1 MTSSKLKTIS
11 RITKEFVEVFMNP
24 EYSFFFSYQNNRKLP
39 KEYLETWQ
47 TVNAAFKQ
55 RIL

>member
-1 MTSSKLKTIS
+1 MTSSKLRTIS